1 MPGRTPVRYVRGY
14 PVYGGTFGDR
24 GAVQSFEQRVATGS
38 AGPYPGW
45 DMYGGSGGSGTDAM
59 PPAAGGI
66 DPGGYQPVDAYG
78 YPINPGVFSP
88 ASGGV
93 GYDPGN
99 PYAGV
104 SGSAYA
110 PTPPSGPMG
119 DYTGTTGIS
128 PEPSPIP
135 GNAATPPGGY
145 PIDVAS
151 PTDPFGGGSVS
162 GTAGGIPGVN
172 SPTGN
177 FNYYDAGNG
186 VVYVYD
192 SNWQYV
198 GTTQNSAAN
207 IGQNAFQGGGVS
219 GTTSTGSPVSTAFNS
234 NNNAPTARPGGWDIF
249 GSSVNWGP
257 SGGIGP
263 QPNIA
268 DTAIT
273 GSKPANQL
281 L

>member
-1 MPGRTPVRYVRGY
+1 M
-14 PVYGGTFGDR
+14 YG
-24 GAVQSFEQRVATGS
+24 ATG
-38 AGPYPGW
+38 
-45 DMYGGSGGSGTDAM
+45 GSVEAT
-59 PPAAGGI
+59 PPPIGVT

-78 YPINPGVFSP
+78 YPINPGFYGN
-88 ASGGV
+88 ASGT
-93 GYDPGN
+93 
-99 PYAGV
+99 AGA
-104 SGSAYA
+104 G
-110 PTPPSGPMG
+110 PT
-119 DYTGTTGIS
+119 
-128 PEPSPIP
+128 
-135 GNAATPPGGY
+135 
-145 PIDVAS
+145 VQV
-151 PTDPFGGGSVS
+151 PTDPYGGGNVA
-162 GTAGGIPGVN
+162 GGVGGIPGVN

-192 SNWQYV
+192 SNWNYV
-198 GTTQNSAAN
+198 GTTGGMNNNIAAGN
-207 IGQNAFQGGGVS
+207 QTPPS
-219 GTTSTGSPVSTAFNS
+219 SSTGSTGSVVTTSFNAV

-273 GSKPANQL
+273 GAKPSGQL